1 MTEHRRCSLTSSTL
15 AVQSPGDLTDRLS
28 SSPHRTVRRLGGSFV
43 ATRTRHPTSD
53 VIFTSVKASTASST
67 RVVPLDRCEVECVDP
82 ERVAAVLERLPDAR
96 VFQNLAETFR
106 VLSDPGRVRLISALL
121 EAGELCVCDLAA
133 VTGLSQTAC
142 SHNLRLLRSSR
153 LVRYRKQGRNVY
165 YSLDDAHI
173 RLLLD
178 VGLQHVT
185 HDASASA

>member
-1 MTEHRRCSLTSSTL
+1 MSTS
-15 AVQSPGDLTDRLS
+15 
-28 SSPHRTVRRLGGSFV
+28 
-43 ATRTRHPTSD
+43 ATR
-53 VIFTSVKASTASST
+53 I
-67 RVVPLDRCEVECVDP
+67 VPLDRCEVECVDP
-82 ERVAAVLERLPDAR
+82 ERARVVLERLPDEQT
-96 VFQNLAETFR
+96 FHDLAETFR
-106 VLSDPGRVRLISALL
+106 VLSDPGRVRLIAALL

-178 VGLQHVT
+178 VGLQHVG
-185 HDASASA
+185 HDSAGR

>member
-1 MTEHRRCSLTSSTL
+1 VAREVISTSEAPGGFAGYSQAIRANGVVFVSGQGPFDPAT
-15 AVQSPGDLTDRLS
+15 GDLVGETIEEQ
-28 SSPHRTVRRLGGSFV
+28 
-43 ATRTRHPTSD
+43 TRH
-53 VIFTSVKASTASST
+53 
-67 RVVPLDRCEVECVDP
+67 
-82 ERVAAVLERLPDAR
+82 
-96 VFQNLAETFR
+96 
-106 VLSDPGRVRLISALL
+106 LL

-178 VGLQHVT
+178 VGLQHVS
-185 HDASASA
+185 HDLGDA